1 MFMTLC
7 KNVNN
12 NNITVLTFYVL
23 FNCMI
28 LFLPHWTIVQ
38 FELYVGKKVLN
49 VRILPEII
57 YYAVELFFTEGL
69 NVFLTWVL
77 PEIIFPIQGS
87 RFQVPGRGLFSFVH
101 NSILSSILSVNS
113 GTFTNARNC
122 AVFVKSILFG
132 LSRSSSLA

>member
-7 KNVNN
+7 KNVN

-57 YYAVELFFTEGL
+57 YYAVELFFAEGL
-69 NVFLTWVL
+69 NVFLTW
-77 PEIIFPIQGS
+77 
-87 RFQVPGRGLFSFVH
+87 GL
-101 NSILSSILSVNS
+101 
-113 GTFTNARNC
+113 A
-122 AVFVKSILFG
+122 
-132 LSRSSSLA
+132 